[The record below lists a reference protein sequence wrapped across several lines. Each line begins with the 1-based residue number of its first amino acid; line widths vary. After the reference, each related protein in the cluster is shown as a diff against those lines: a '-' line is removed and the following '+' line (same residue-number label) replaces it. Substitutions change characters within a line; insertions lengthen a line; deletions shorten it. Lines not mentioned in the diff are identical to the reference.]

1 MDRQNAQMRR
11 PSAYPADRTFRTE
24 AGRSVVSGGRLA
36 GRVAIV
42 TGAGRGLGRSYAVAL
57 ASHGAAV
64 VVNDLGGDLHGV
76 GRDPT
81 PAQSVAA
88 EITAAGGRAV
98 VSGHDVAD
106 WDDAEALVG
115 LAIESFGGL
124 DVLVNNAGILR
135 DRLFANMS
143 EEEWD
148 AVIRVHLKGHAAPA
162 RHAMAYWRER
172 AKAGRPV
179 AASIVHTT
187 SLAGL
192 IGNFGQANYAAA
204 KLAVVGLSRT
214 LALEGAKY
222 GVRSN
227 AVSPSARTRIETSLQ
242 PPEGDVFDT
251 FHPDNVAPLICWL
264 ALADCPAT
272 GQVFQAYGNRVEII
286 APSSIA
292 VDVDTH
298 GRWKVETLEDALNH
312 RLPAM
317 PALGDFV
324 EGLPL

>member
-1 MDRQNAQMRR
+1 MAL
-11 PSAYPADRTFRTE
+11 
-24 AGRSVVSGGRLA
+24 GRLE

-42 TGAGRGLGRSYAVAL
+42 TGGGRGLGRSYALAL
-57 ASHGAAV
+57 AEHGAAV
-64 VVNDLGGDLHGV
+64 VVNDLGGDLHGA
-76 GRDPT
+76 GRDAS
-81 PAQSVAA
+81 PAQSVVH
-88 EITAAGGRAV
+88 EILADGGKAV

-106 WDDAEALVG
+106 WEQAKALIE
-115 LAIESFGGL
+115 LATGTFGGL
-124 DVLVNNAGILR
+124 DILINNAGILR

-162 RHAMAYWRER
+162 RHAMDYWRSQ

-192 IGNFGQANYAAA
+192 VGSFGQANYASA

-227 AVSPSARTRIETSLQ
+227 AVSPSARTRIETSLKK
-242 PPEGDVFDT
+242 PDGEAFDA
-251 FHPDNVAPLICWL
+251 FSPDNVSPLICWL
-264 ALADCPAT
+264 ALDDCPAN
-272 GQVFQAYGNRVEII
+272 GQVFQAYGNRIEVI
-286 APSSIA
+286 APSAIE
-292 VDVDTH
+292 VDVRTE
-298 GRWKVETLEDALNH
+298 GRWQVEDVETALNH
-312 RLPAM
+312 RLPTL
-317 PALGDFV
+317 PKLGDFV
-324 EGLPL
+324 EGLPQ